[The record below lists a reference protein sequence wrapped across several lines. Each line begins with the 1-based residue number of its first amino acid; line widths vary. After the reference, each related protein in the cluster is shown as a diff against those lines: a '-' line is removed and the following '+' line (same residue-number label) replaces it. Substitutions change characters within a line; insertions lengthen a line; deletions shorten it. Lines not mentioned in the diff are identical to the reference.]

1 MLIAYIARFTRESW
15 FWKRPWRR
23 GEREVDA
30 HVKAGEIRVTDGV
43 REFLISLPVTITDID
58 LEKEEVFDSK
68 GVRVDDAYIERVM
81 QEVEAELEKRAG
93 GEGFTPPAPA
103 P

>member
-1 MLIAYIARFTRESW
+1 MLFSYIARFTRESW
-15 FWKRPWRR
+15 FWKRSWRR

-30 HVKAGEIRVTDGV
+30 YVKAGEIRVTDGV

-68 GVRVDDAYIERVM
+68 GVRVDNAYIERVM
-81 QEVEAELEKRAG
+81 QEVEAELERRAD
-93 GEGFTPPAPA
+93 
-103 P
+103 